1 MVGRWRVHFY
11 RDIPDY
17 LQTRITFLPMPFKF
31 IKEMKQGFVLHSVAA
46 HFSNGMLPVAL
57 LYLLLFL
64 PTGDPFFER
73 TVIHLLVIVLLAVPV
88 SFYSGIRDW
97 KVKYKGAKAPVFQKK
112 IRLSILLSVLCVAA
126 VSIRV
131 AAPEV
136 MLRGGVL
143 AWIYVAVLF
152 AMLPTVVL
160 LGHHGGKLAAG
171 QRSER
176 FR

>member
-1 MVGRWRVHFY
+1 ME
-11 RDIPDY
+11 
-17 LQTRITFLPMPFKF
+17 FKF
-31 IKEMKQGFVLHSVAA
+31 IKELKQSFLLHPIAA
-46 HFSNGMLPVAL
+46 HFSNGVVPVAV

-88 SFYSGIRDW
+88 SFYSGIREW
-97 KVKYKGAKAPVFQKK
+97 KTKYKGAKAPVFQKK
-112 IRLSILLSVLCVAA
+112 IRLSILLLVLCVIA

-131 AAPEV
+131 AVPGV
-136 MLRGGVL
+136 MQASGLL
-143 AWIYVAVLF
+143 AWIYVASLF
-152 AMLPTVVL
+152 VMLPTVVL

-171 QRSER
+171 QRTER